1 MRKNLEES
9 VQEMEKMTDEYNRM
23 KALVHQTDTVM
34 DQIKKENEHYRLQVR
49 AAVET
54 KPGSHQCPMTSLL
67 CIQN

>member
-23 KALVHQTDTVM
+23 KALVHQTDTAM

-49 AAVET
+49 VLP
-54 KPGSHQCPMTSLL
+54 KPRPSPIAPCEVTADA
-67 CIQN
+67 